1 MVRPGTHLS
10 AVGSYRTDMRE
21 LATDLI
27 ATSTVYVD
35 DIDAAHHEAG
45 ELALADADPEDGW
58 HWDRVAGD
66 LAQLVSGKLTRRSRQ
81 EITLLNNVGLAVQ
94 DPRLPVS
101 WLLATIC
108 SERAAADTVA
118 M

>member
-1 MVRPGTHLS
+1 MVRPGTHLN

-27 ATSTVYVD
+27 AASTVYVD

-45 ELALADADPEDGW
+45 EPALADADPEDGW

-66 LAQLVSGKLTRRSRQ
+66 LAQLVSGQLTRRSRE
-81 EITLLNNVGLAVQ
+81 EITLFKSVGLAVQ
-94 DPRLPVS
+94 DLAVARLVAARDD
-101 WLLATIC
+101 LL
-108 SERAAADTVA
+108 
-118 M
+118 

>member
-1 MVRPGTHLS
+1 MVRPGTHLN

-45 ELALADADPEDGW
+45 ELALAYADLEDGW

-66 LAQLVSGKLTRRSRQ
+66 LAQLVSGKLTRRSRE
-81 EITLLNNVGLAVQ
+81 EITLFKRLASRCRTS
-94 DPRLPVS
+94 RLPVS